1 MTVPAS
7 TPFHLGLTPERI
19 IDAAQQLTRESN
31 LFGWSIRD
39 LARRLQVTPSVIY
52 HHVGGKDLLAKRV
65 AERVIASIHAPDGAL
80 EWQEWFR
87 RLLIDAVYPAA
98 VSHPG
103 VAKWLLMHG
112 VPFPSAAGIFEVGI
126 GKLERAGIEPGALI
140 AYSAIMNNATLTISM
155 GDERLLHEED
165 GPRDHA
171 AMMAEFQR
179 AYTDHPRMAA
189 LGDEFIAGFAEG
201 GETAARLR
209 EQYYRYVVEVT
220 LTGVASG
227 AGPAARSAIVNG
239 G

>member
-1 MTVPAS
+1 MPAS

-87 RLLIDAVYPAA
+87 RLLVDAVYPAA

-179 AYTDHPRMAA
+179 AYTDHPAWPPSATISSPASPRGARPQPA
-189 LGDEFIAGFAEG
+189 CGSST
-201 GETAARLR
+201 TATSSRSR
-209 EQYYRYVVEVT
+209 SR
-220 LTGVASG
+220 ASR
-227 AGPAARSAIVNG
+227 PAPGRPDASAIGNDS
-239 G
+239 